1 MDADQTKTRYSDE
14 ELKEFEEVIQQKL
27 QLAQAQLDSY
37 LQQIKDNTSTNDKAN
52 GVEESIQSTENERLV
67 QMAGR
72 QKKLILH
79 LQNAQLRIQNK
90 VYGVCRETG
99 SLISKARLL
108 AVPHATLSI
117 KAKQGK

>member
-27 QLAQAQLDSY
+27 HVAQAQLDSY

-90 VYGVCRETG
+90 VYGICRETG

-108 AVPHATLSI
+108 ACTTCHTQY
-117 KAKQGK
+117 QGQTS